1 MGEQEKR
8 RRELIRA
15 LLEEQPEYRTMEIP
29 AQEEEQKQLLR
40 GLMNIR
46 PPRRCGEEFLSVQDA
61 YLQEAAVEKGIVELA
76 ELEPIRD
83 GIYLWQGDITTL
95 RCDAIVNAANSGMTG
110 CYVPNHK
117 CIDNC
122 IHSYAGVQLRLDCAR
137 MMEEQG
143 HEEPTGQAK
152 ITKAYN
158 LPCRYVLHTVGPIVQ
173 GRLTEKHCVL
183 LRSCYLS
190 CLDLAAA
197 YGLESVAFCCIS
209 TGVFCFPNDKAA
221 QIAVQTVQEYL
232 KTTPDSS
239 VKKVIFNVFKDE
251 DRRIYEKLFK
261 S

>member
-1 MGEQEKR
+1 
-8 RRELIRA
+8 
-15 LLEEQPEYRTMEIP
+15 
-29 AQEEEQKQLLR
+29 
-40 GLMNIR
+40 
-46 PPRRCGEEFLSVQDA
+46 
-61 YLQEAAVEKGIVELA
+61 
-76 ELEPIRD
+76 
-83 GIYLWQGDITTL
+83 
-95 RCDAIVNAANSGMTG
+95 MTG

-122 IHSYAGVQLRLDCAR
+122 IHSFAGVQLRLDCAR

-152 ITKAYN
+152 ITKACN

-173 GRLTEKHCVL
+173 GKLTEKHCAL

-190 CLDLAAA
+190 CLELASA

-232 KTTPDSS
+232 EETPDSS
-239 VKKVIFNVFKDE
+239 VKNVIFNVFKNE
-251 DRRIYEKLFK
+251 DLQIYERILR

>member
-1 MGEQEKR
+1 MP
-8 RRELIRA
+8 A
-15 LLEEQPEYRTMEIP
+15 LRIP
-29 AQEEEQKQLLR
+29 A
-40 GLMNIR
+40 M
-46 PPRRCGEEFLSVQDA
+46 
-61 YLQEAAVEKGIVELA
+61 
-76 ELEPIRD
+76 
-83 GIYLWQGDITTL
+83 GDITTL
-95 RCDAIVNAANSGMTG
+95 QCDAIVNAANSGMTG

-122 IHSYAGVQLRLDCAR
+122 IHSFVGVQLRLDCAR

-173 GRLTEKHCVL
+173 GKLTEKHCAL

-190 CLDLAAA
+190 CLELASA

-232 KTTPDSS
+232 EETPDSS
-239 VKKVIFNVFKDE
+239 VKNVIFNVFKNE
-251 DRRIYEKLFK
+251 DLQIYERILR